1 MVIGNAR
8 GGKFKGIVTDKE
20 LMFVKENR
28 LETCVC
34 ARLSLFKAEQ
44 VMHLL
49 RIARLQCDI
58 VHFSIEYKTQKQ
70 YDET

>member
-28 LETCVC
+28 LELETCVC
-34 ARLSLFKAEQ
+34 VCVCSTFTL
-44 VMHLL
+44 
-49 RIARLQCDI
+49 
-58 VHFSIEYKTQKQ
+58 
-70 YDET
+70 